1 MLKVKNVDLKL
12 YQLYMYQRLDQ
23 QQKKHEK
30 TTSLRFHFIGNLLV
44 SFDLYYLINLVTT
57 FS

>member
-30 TTSLRFHFIGNLLV
+30 TTSLRFHFIGNLLQ
-44 SFDLYYLINLVTT
+44 FPLIFTT
-57 FS
+57 